1 MSESGAG
8 CGNGRKSISHVNF
21 AEIVF
26 CPPTEPVPKYAAFH
40 VCARCLNM
48 LNIVSPGLFQKTKS
62 AEFSGP
68 ITPDHAAE
76 VSFWYLTF
84 CGQDFYF
91 TCEMSHFVE
100 PELQRDTAFVY

>member
-1 MSESGAG
+1 MTQKAVKSEALL
-8 CGNGRKSISHVNF
+8 
-21 AEIVF
+21 
-26 CPPTEPVPKYAAFH
+26 TE
-40 VCARCLNM
+40 RLT
-48 LNIVSPGLFQKTKS
+48 SGLFQKTKS

-100 PELQRDTAFVY
+100 PELQRDTAFVYYQSETIPLGISAFECDAVEWDY